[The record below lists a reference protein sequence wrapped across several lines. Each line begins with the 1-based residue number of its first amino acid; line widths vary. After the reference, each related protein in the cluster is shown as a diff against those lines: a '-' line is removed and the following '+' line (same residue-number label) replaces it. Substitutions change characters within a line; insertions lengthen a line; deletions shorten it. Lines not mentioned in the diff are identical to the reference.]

1 MAIPADFPPDHSLR
15 SAPTRD
21 HIFISY
27 RRDDARGASGRLYDW
42 LRIGFGREHV
52 FRDVHSIGVGR
63 WRTKIDAALARSA
76 ACVAVVGPR
85 WADADNLPRLQDE
98 ADMVRHELVSALA
111 DEQLMLIPTLVEGAE
126 LPRVDELP
134 AELRPLFET
143 WNVRIV
149 SEGGWEDDTRRLIAE
164 IAEATALPIGPDL
177 EQLLC
182 DVGAAQQRV
191 RELEETHH
199 LQSDQIAALVR
210 SIDELTRKLAEASA
224 GERPGLAEAFAEL
237 AQGRSLAAEDAF
249 ERAYEVQQRAAAQA
263 QQTMAEAARNVANLA
278 LLHDV
283 AKAVRFYRKALAAEP
298 DDPETTR
305 LLGRALITVGD
316 LGAAETALTASLNA
330 TVAGADSWGEMA
342 AQNGLGD
349 VFLKTRD
356 LAAAKGAFTAAL
368 RLAESRLARDPANT
382 EWQRDLSV
390 SHNKIGDL
398 LLAQGDGPAA
408 LAAYRQS
415 LAIRE
420 ALAGRDPASAH
431 WQVDVAVSCAKLG
444 AFEGG
449 QGVAELDERR
459 AFLLRGRKILQT
471 LKAAGRL
478 HANQDWIGW
487 FDDRLAE
494 LPPGTR

>member
-1 MAIPADFPPDHSLR
+1 
-15 SAPTRD
+15 
-21 HIFISY
+21 
-27 RRDDARGASGRLYDW
+27 
-42 LRIGFGREHV
+42 
-52 FRDVHSIGVGR
+52 
-63 WRTKIDAALARSA
+63 
-76 ACVAVVGPR
+76 
-85 WADADNLPRLQDE
+85 
-98 ADMVRHELVSALA
+98 
-111 DEQLMLIPTLVEGAE
+111 
-126 LPRVDELP
+126 
-134 AELRPLFET
+134 
-143 WNVRIV
+143 
-149 SEGGWEDDTRRLIAE
+149 
-164 IAEATALPIGPDL
+164 
-177 EQLLC
+177 
-182 DVGAAQQRV
+182 
-191 RELEETHH
+191 
-199 LQSDQIAALVR
+199 
-210 SIDELTRKLAEASA
+210 
-224 GERPGLAEAFAEL
+224 
-237 AQGRSLAAEDAF
+237 
-249 ERAYEVQQRAAAQA
+249 
-263 QQTMAEAARNVANLA
+263 MAEAARNVANLA

-316 LGAAETALTASLNA
+316 LGAAETALTTSLNA

-420 ALAGRDPASAH
+420 ALAARDPASAH